1 MNRQTSYVCRI
12 KLIVVKDGA
21 MEWLQ
26 SVDIIADLGVYQ
38 VADFGGFLSK
48 MRFLHADY
56 ARI

>member
-1 MNRQTSYVCRI
+1 
-12 KLIVVKDGA
+12 LIVVKDGA